1 MRKETAHYVEHGD
14 LIYLIDDNFDIH
26 SVELDSS
33 FLREDLDRRC
43 YISDEVAYIDERL
56 VLKNFEI
63 SDDQIDLLKV
73 EFFTSSDFQDREDF
87 DESGYRYYE
96 TDRKAFTTKEA
107 AETYLA
113 TKIDKHRIA
122 RMILKEINEDLD
134 IHLTEIEKI
143 LKTLS
148 DRLREFNVP
157 ENVLLNS
164 NLCKISE
171 LCDLLDLDVADI
183 LHLEQKGTD

>member
-14 LIYLIDDNFDIH
+14 LIYLIDDNLDIC

-33 FLREDLDRRC
+33 FLREDLDKRR

-63 SDDQIDLLKV
+63 HDDQIDLLKV
-73 EFFTSSDFQDREDF
+73 EFFTSSDLQDREDF
-87 DESGYRYYE
+87 DEYGYRYYE

-107 AETYLA
+107 AETYLM
-113 TKIDKHRIA
+113 TKIDKHQIVSK
-122 RMILKEINEDLD
+122 ILKETNEDLD

-143 LKTLS
+143 LKNLS
-148 DRLREFNVP
+148 DRLREFDIL
-157 ENVLLNS
+157 ENVLLDS

-171 LCDLLDLDVADI
+171 LCDLLDINQAEL
-183 LHLEQKGTD
+183 LHLNQ

>member
-1 MRKETAHYVEHGD
+1 MRTQTTYYAEPGD
-14 LIYLIDDNFDIH
+14 TVYLIDDNFDIK
-26 SVELDSS
+26 SVQLTESL
-33 FLREDLDRRC
+33 LYEDLDRRS
-43 YISDEVAYIDERL
+43 YISDEVIFIKDRL

-63 SDDQIDLLKV
+63 HNDQIDLIKV

-87 DESGYRYYE
+87 DKSGYRYYE
-96 TDRKAFTTKEA
+96 TARKAFMTKEA
-107 AETYLA
+107 AEAYLM

-122 RMILKEINEDLD
+122 RMILKEINEDLN

-143 LKTLS
+143 LKNLS
-148 DRLREFNVP
+148 DRLREFDVP

-183 LHLEQKGTD
+183 LHLRQE

>member
-1 MRKETAHYVEHGD
+1 MRKETTHYVEHGD

-33 FLREDLDRRC
+33 FLREDLDKRC

-63 SDDQIDLLKV
+63 HGDQIDLLKV

-96 TDRKAFTTKEA
+96 TDRKAFTTKES
-107 AETYLA
+107 AETYLM

-122 RMILKEINEDLD
+122 RMILKETNEDLND
-134 IHLTEIEKI
+134 HLVEIEKI
-143 LKTLS
+143 LKKLS
-148 DRLREFNVP
+148 DRLLEFDVP
-157 ENVLLNS
+157 EDVLLNS

-183 LHLEQKGTD
+183 LHLQK

>member
-1 MRKETAHYVEHGD
+1 MRKETTHYVEHGD
-14 LIYLIDDNFDIH
+14 LIYLIDDNFDIQ
-26 SVELDSS
+26 SVKLDLS
-33 FLREDLDRRC
+33 FLREDLDKRC

-63 SDDQIDLLKV
+63 HDDQIDLLKV

-96 TDRKAFTTKEA
+96 TDRKAFTSKDA
-107 AETYLA
+107 AESYLN
-113 TKIDKHRIA
+113 TRLSKRLIA
-122 RMILKEINEDLD
+122 SKILKETNEDLD

-143 LKTLS
+143 LKNLS
-148 DRLREFNVP
+148 DRLKEFDIP
-157 ENVLLNS
+157 ENVSLNS

-171 LCDLLDLDVADI
+171 LCDLLNLDDAEI
-183 LHLEQKGTD
+183 LNLNKE

>member
-1 MRKETAHYVEHGD
+1 MRTQTTYYAEPGD
-14 LIYLIDDNFDIH
+14 TVYLIDDNFDIK
-26 SVELDSS
+26 SVQLTESL
-33 FLREDLDRRC
+33 LYEDLDRRS
-43 YISDEVAYIDERL
+43 YISDEVIFIKDRL

-63 SDDQIDLLKV
+63 RDDQIDLLKV
-73 EFFTSSDFQDREDF
+73 EFFTSSDFQDCEDF
-87 DESGYRYYE
+87 DESGYRYEE
-96 TDRKAFTTKEA
+96 TDRKAFTTRKA
-107 AETYLA
+107 AETYLM

-134 IHLTEIEKI
+134 IHLTAIEKI
-143 LKTLS
+143 LKNLS
-148 DRLREFNVP
+148 DRLREFDVP

-183 LHLEQKGTD
+183 LHLGHE

>member
-1 MRKETAHYVEHGD
+1 MRKETKYYVERGD

-33 FLREDLDRRC
+33 FLREDLDERC
-43 YISDEVAYIDERL
+43 YISDEVSTIKDRY
-56 VLKNFEI
+56 VLKNSEI
-63 SDDQIDLLKV
+63 CDDQIDLLKV

-87 DESGYRYYE
+87 DESGYRYDE
-96 TDRKAFTTKEA
+96 TDRKAFTSKEA
-107 AETYLA
+107 AEAYLM
-113 TKIDKHRIA
+113 TKIDKLRIA
-122 RMILKEINEDLD
+122 GMILKETNEDLD

-143 LKTLS
+143 LKNLS
-148 DRLREFNVP
+148 DRLCEFNIP

-164 NLCKISE
+164 NLYKISE

-183 LHLEQKGTD
+183 LHFG

>member
-1 MRKETAHYVEHGD
+1 MRKETTYYVEPGD
-14 LIYLIDDNFDIH
+14 TVYLINDNFDIRA
-26 SVELDSS
+26 VELTLD
-33 FLREDLDRRC
+33 LLEEDLDKRS
-43 YISDEVAYIDERL
+43 YISDEVAHIDERL

-63 SDDQIDLLKV
+63 HDDQIDLLKA

-96 TDRKAFTTKEA
+96 TDRKAFTTKES
-107 AETYLA
+107 AETYLM
-113 TKIDKHRIA
+113 TKIDKHQIVSK
-122 RMILKEINEDLD
+122 ILKETNEDLD

-143 LKTLS
+143 LKNLS
-148 DRLREFNVP
+148 DRLREFDIP

-171 LCDLLDLDVADI
+171 LCGLLDLDVADI
-183 LHLEQKGTD
+183 LHLGHE

>member
-1 MRKETAHYVEHGD
+1 MRKETTHYVEHGD
-14 LIYLIDDNFDIH
+14 LIYLIDDNFDIQ

-63 SDDQIDLLKV
+63 HNDQIDLLKV

-107 AETYLA
+107 AETYLM
-113 TKIDKHRIA
+113 TKINKHQIA
-122 RMILKEINEDLD
+122 SKILKETNEDLD
-134 IHLTEIEKI
+134 VQLSEIEKI
-143 LKTLS
+143 LKRLS
-148 DRLREFNVP
+148 DELQKYEIPGNI
-157 ENVLLNS
+157 LLNS
-164 NLCKISE
+164 NLTLISS
-171 LCDLLDLDVADI
+171 LCDLLNLDDAEI
-183 LHLEQKGTD
+183 LNLNKE

>member
-14 LIYLIDDNFDIH
+14 LIYLIDDNFDIC

-33 FLREDLDRRC
+33 FLREDLDKRC

-107 AETYLA
+107 AETYLM
-113 TKIDKHRIA
+113 TKIDKHQIVSK
-122 RMILKEINEDLD
+122 ILKETNEDLD
-134 IHLTEIEKI
+134 IQLSEIEKI
-143 LKTLS
+143 LKHLS
-148 DRLREFNVP
+148 DELQKYEIP
-157 ENVLLNS
+157 DNVLLDS
-164 NLCKISE
+164 NLSLISR
-171 LCDLLDLDVADI
+171 LCDLLNLDVAEI
-183 LHLEQKGTD
+183 LNLNKE

>member
-1 MRKETAHYVEHGD
+1 MRKETTHYVEHGD
-14 LIYLIDDNFDIH
+14 LLYLIDDNLDID

-33 FLREDLDRRC
+33 FLREDLDKRC

-96 TDRKAFTTKEA
+96 TDRKAFTSKDA
-107 AETYLA
+107 AKSYLM
-113 TKIDKHRIA
+113 TKIDKHQIVSK
-122 RMILKEINEDLD
+122 ILKETNEELD
-134 IHLTEIEKI
+134 IQLSEIEKI
-143 LKTLS
+143 LKHLS
-148 DRLREFNVP
+148 DELRKYEIP

-164 NLCKISE
+164 NLTLISS
-171 LCDLLDLDVADI
+171 LCDLLNLDVAEI
-183 LHLEQKGTD
+183 LNLNKE

>member
-63 SDDQIDLLKV
+63 RDDQIDLLKV

-87 DESGYRYYE
+87 DEFGYRYYE

-107 AETYLA
+107 AESYLV
-113 TKIDKHRIA
+113 TKMDKHRIFSK
-122 RMILKEINEDLD
+122 ILKEISENLD
-134 IHLTEIEKI
+134 AHLNEIEKI
-143 LKTLS
+143 LKNLS
-148 DRLREFNVP
+148 DRLKEFDIL
-157 ENVLLNS
+157 ENVSLNS
-164 NLCKISE
+164 NLTLISG
-171 LCDLLDLDVADI
+171 LCEILNLDVADI
-183 LHLEQKGTD
+183 LHLNKE

>member
-1 MRKETAHYVEHGD
+1 MRKETTYYIEPGD
-14 LIYLIDDNFDIH
+14 TVYLINDNFDIRA
-26 SVELDSS
+26 VELTPD
-33 FLREDLDRRC
+33 LLEEDLDKRS
-43 YISDEVAYIDERL
+43 YISDKVVFIDERL

-63 SDDQIDLLKV
+63 RDDQIDLLKV

-87 DESGYRYYE
+87 DKSGYRYDE
-96 TDRKAFTTKEA
+96 TDRKAFTTRKA
-107 AETYLA
+107 AETYLM

-134 IHLTEIEKI
+134 IHLTAIEKI
-143 LKTLS
+143 LKNLS
-148 DRLREFNVP
+148 DRLREFDVP

-183 LHLEQKGTD
+183 LHLGQE

>member
-14 LIYLIDDNFDIH
+14 LIYLIDDNLEIC

-33 FLREDLDRRC
+33 FLREDLDKRC

-73 EFFTSSDFQDREDF
+73 EFFTSSDFHDREDF

-107 AETYLA
+107 AETYLM
-113 TKIDKHRIA
+113 TKIDKHRIVSK
-122 RMILKEINEDLD
+122 ILKETNEDLD

-143 LKTLS
+143 LKNLS
-148 DRLREFNVP
+148 DRLHEFDIL
-157 ENVLLNS
+157 ENVLLDS
-164 NLCKISE
+164 NFCKISE
-171 LCDLLDLDVADI
+171 LCDLLDINQAEL
-183 LHLEQKGTD
+183 LHLNQ

>member
-14 LIYLIDDNFDIH
+14 LIYLIDDNLDIC

-33 FLREDLDRRC
+33 FLREDLDKRC

-63 SDDQIDLLKV
+63 HDDKIDLLKV
-73 EFFTSSDFQDREDF
+73 EFFTLSDLQDREDF
-87 DESGYRYYE
+87 NKSGYRYDE

-107 AETYLA
+107 AETYLM
-113 TKIDKHRIA
+113 TKIDKHQIVSK
-122 RMILKEINEDLD
+122 ILKETNEDLD

-143 LKTLS
+143 LKNLS
-148 DRLREFNVP
+148 DRLKEFDIP
-157 ENVLLNS
+157 ENVLLDS
-164 NLCKISE
+164 NLTLISG
-171 LCDLLDLDVADI
+171 LCDLLNLDVAEI
-183 LHLEQKGTD
+183 LNLNKE

>member
-1 MRKETAHYVEHGD
+1 MRKETTFYAEVGD
-14 LIYLIDDNFDIH
+14 TVYLINDNFDIRA
-26 SVELDSS
+26 VELSPD
-33 FLREDLDRRC
+33 LLEEDLDKRS
-43 YISDEVAYIDERL
+43 YISDKVVFIDERL

-63 SDDQIDLLKV
+63 HNDQIDLIKV

-87 DESGYRYYE
+87 DKSGYRYNE
-96 TDRKAFTTKEA
+96 TARKAFMTKEA
-107 AETYLA
+107 AEAYLM

-122 RMILKEINEDLD
+122 RMILKEINEDLN
-134 IHLTEIEKI
+134 IHLTAIEKI
-143 LKTLS
+143 LRNLS
-148 DRLREFNVP
+148 DRLREFDVP

-183 LHLEQKGTD
+183 LHLRQE

>member
-1 MRKETAHYVEHGD
+1 MRKETTHYVEHGD

-26 SVELDSS
+26 SIELDSS
-33 FLREDLDRRC
+33 FLREDLDKRC

-63 SDDQIDLLKV
+63 SDDHIDLLKV

-107 AETYLA
+107 AETYLM

-143 LKTLS
+143 LKNLS
-148 DRLREFNVP
+148 DRLREFDIP

-183 LHLEQKGTD
+183 LHLGQ

>member
-1 MRKETAHYVEHGD
+1 MRKETTHYVEHGD
-14 LIYLIDDNFDIH
+14 LIYLIDDNFEIH

-33 FLREDLDRRC
+33 FLREDLDKRC

-63 SDDQIDLLKV
+63 HDDQIDLLKV
-73 EFFTSSDFQDREDF
+73 EFFNSSDFQDREDF

-107 AETYLA
+107 AETYLM

-122 RMILKEINEDLD
+122 GMILKETNEDLD

-143 LKTLS
+143 LKNLS
-148 DRLREFNVP
+148 DRLHEFDIL
-157 ENVLLNS
+157 ENVLLDS

-171 LCDLLDLDVADI
+171 LCDLLDINQAEL
-183 LHLEQKGTD
+183 LHLNQ

>member
-14 LIYLIDDNFDIH
+14 LIYLIDDNLDIC

-33 FLREDLDRRC
+33 FLREDLDKRC
-43 YISDEVAYIDERL
+43 YISDEVSYIDERL

-63 SDDQIDLLKV
+63 HDDQIDLLKV
-73 EFFTSSDFQDREDF
+73 EFFTSSDFQDREGF

-96 TDRKAFTTKEA
+96 TDRKAFTTKES
-107 AETYLA
+107 AETYLM
-113 TKIDKHRIA
+113 TKIDKHQIA
-122 RMILKEINEDLD
+122 SKILKETNEDLD

-143 LKTLS
+143 LKKMS
-148 DRLREFNVP
+148 DRLRHFNIP

-183 LHLEQKGTD
+183 LHLNKE

>member
-1 MRKETAHYVEHGD
+1 MRKETTHYVEHGD
-14 LIYLIDDNFDIH
+14 LIYLIDDNFDICF
-26 SVELDSS
+26 VELDSS
-33 FLREDLDRRC
+33 FLREDLDKRC

-96 TDRKAFTTKEA
+96 TDRKAFTTKES
-107 AETYLA
+107 AETYLM
-113 TKIDKHRIA
+113 TKIDKYRIA
-122 RMILKEINEDLD
+122 GMILKEIRKDLD

-143 LKTLS
+143 LKNLS
-148 DRLREFNVP
+148 DRLKEFDIP
-157 ENVLLNS
+157 ENALLDS
-164 NLCKISE
+164 NLTLISG
-171 LCDLLDLDVADI
+171 LCDLLNLDVAEI
-183 LHLEQKGTD
+183 LNLNKE

>member
-1 MRKETAHYVEHGD
+1 MRKETTHYVEHGD

-33 FLREDLDRRC
+33 FLREDLDKRC

-56 VLKNFEI
+56 VLKNPEI
-63 SDDQIDLLKV
+63 HDDQIDLLKV

-87 DESGYRYYE
+87 DEYGYRYYE

-107 AETYLA
+107 AETYLMA
-113 TKIDKHRIA
+113 KIDKHQIVSK
-122 RMILKEINEDLD
+122 ILKETNKDLD

-143 LKTLS
+143 LKHLS
-148 DRLREFNVP
+148 DELQKYKIRD
-157 ENVLLNS
+157 NVLLNS
-164 NLCKISE
+164 NLTLIFG
-171 LCDLLDLDVADI
+171 LCDLLNLDVAEI
-183 LHLEQKGTD
+183 LNLNKE

>member
-1 MRKETAHYVEHGD
+1 MRKQTTYLVEPGD
-14 LIYLIDDNFDIH
+14 KVYLIDDNLDIKEI
-26 SVELDSS
+26 VLNELMLADHRH
-33 FLREDLDRRC
+33 LRV
-43 YISDEVAYIDERL
+43 YISDETSNIKDRYI
-56 VLKNFEI
+56 VKNSEI
-63 SDDQIDLLKV
+63 YRDQIDLIKV

-87 DESGYRYYE
+87 DKSGYRYYE
-96 TDRKAFTTKEA
+96 TARKAFMTKEA
-107 AETYLA
+107 AEAYLM

-122 RMILKEINEDLD
+122 RMILKEINEDLN

-143 LKTLS
+143 LKNLS
-148 DRLREFNVP
+148 DRLREFDIP

-183 LHLEQKGTD
+183 LHLGHE